1 VNPSPAILD
10 SQSLTADCETK
21 DTEKTKTRFGDRR
34 ERVIALLDITF
45 SFSQNH
51 VLVQTK
57 NAVNSD
63 PKRSHFYSKTI
74 IVLGRDDGG

>member
-21 DTEKTKTRFGDRR
+21 GTGKTKTRFGDRR
-34 ERVIALLDITF
+34 ERVLALLDITF
-45 SFSQNH
+45 SISQNH
-51 VLVQTK
+51 VLGTDK

-63 PKRSHFYSKTI
+63 PKRSHF
-74 IVLGRDDGG
+74 